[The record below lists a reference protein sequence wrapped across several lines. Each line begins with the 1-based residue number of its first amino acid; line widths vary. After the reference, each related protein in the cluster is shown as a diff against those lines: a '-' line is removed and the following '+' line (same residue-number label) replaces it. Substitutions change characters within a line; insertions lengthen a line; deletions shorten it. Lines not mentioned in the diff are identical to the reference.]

1 MSALKVERSELLA
14 VLALLDRAR
23 GLRDGGDLQAVH
35 IERMARDK
43 LALIIDS
50 AELVWEIRNG

>member
-1 MSALKVERSELLA
+1 MTALKVDRSELLA

-23 GLRDGGDLQAVH
+23 GLRDVGDLQATH

-50 AELVWEIRNG
+50 SELVWEIRNG